1 MSSEEKEKKKDLLR
15 RGRGIV
21 LVCAG
26 VALLGLCS
34 LPAAATLVVFED
46 GRHLRVASYEVVA
59 GDRLVVGLVGG
70 GSMTIPLDVVERI
83 VDEEYE
89 RPAPASPERDER
101 LADKDGPGAIRS
113 IRAFTADSV
122 SHLSSS
128 SPFSAQILAAAK
140 EHKVDP
146 AFIAAVIKV
155 ESNGHAHALSRK
167 GARGLMQLMPA
178 TARRLGVKS
187 PFEPR
192 DNIRGGVAYLA
203 ELAERFGETN
213 AELILAAYNA
223 GEHAVEEYG
232 GVPPYRETRD
242 YVKRVLA
249 LWSPTARLAR
259 AAF

>member
-1 MSSEEKEKKKDLLR
+1 MAMSRKEKKERDLLR

-26 VALLGLCS
+26 FALLGLCAA
-34 LPAAATLVVFED
+34 PAAATLVVFED
-46 GRHLRVASYEVVA
+46 GRHLRVASYEVVD
-59 GDRLVVGLVGG
+59 GDRLTVGLVGG
-70 GSMTIPLDVVERI
+70 GSMTIPLDVVARI
-83 VDEEYE
+83 VDDEYE
-89 RPAPASPERDER
+89 RPAPTKPGDAGGVPVGAPLEAS
-101 LADKDGPGAIRS
+101 RS
-113 IRAFTADSV
+113 VRT
-122 SHLSSS
+122 LSESPYSSFS
-128 SPFSAQILAAAK
+128 SPYSSQILAAAK

-155 ESNGHAHALSRK
+155 ESNGHPHAVSRK

-178 TARRLGVKS
+178 TARRLGVKR
-187 PFEPR
+187 PFDPR

-213 AELILAAYNA
+213 ADLILAAYNA

-232 GVPPYRETRD
+232 GVPPYRETLD

-249 LWSPTARLAR
+249 LWGPPGRIAR
-259 AAF
+259 AAL